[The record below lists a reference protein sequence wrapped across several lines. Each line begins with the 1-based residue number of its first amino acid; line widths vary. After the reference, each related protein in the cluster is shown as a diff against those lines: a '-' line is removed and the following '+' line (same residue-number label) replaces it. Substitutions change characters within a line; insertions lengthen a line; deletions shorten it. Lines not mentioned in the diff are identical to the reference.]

1 MPVLHGYTDKD
12 GYYVLTSIRRSIIT
26 FQLTTEGQAKLNNA
40 GIEPDKAFGRA
51 LLLDL
56 VRSGDAFTG
65 GSGPGIIDSEHD
77 KLQVQLD
84 LFDDP
89 DPETMFP
96 SCQECSSLHD
106 LHLVEIK
113 SDGSQ
118 ASILC
123 PKCRVEKVGLIDT
136 SVPLFLVSRG
146 ALNQLLKKKGIK
158 KADDSVMAYQEF
170 LDAEFESKWEARLK
184 SKSIQQR
191 LFEKDSGKQED
202 LF

>member
-1 MPVLHGYTDKD
+1 MPVLHEYTDKN
-12 GYYVLTSIRRSIIT
+12 GYYVLTSIEGNIIT
-26 FQLTTEGQAKLNNA
+26 FQLTPEGQAKLNKA
-40 GIEPDKAFGRA
+40 GIEPDKTFGRA

-56 VRSGDAFTG
+56 IRSGDAFTG
-65 GSGPGIIDSEHD
+65 GSGPGTIDSERD

-89 DPETMFP
+89 EPETMFP
-96 SCQECSSLHD
+96 ACHACSSLND
-106 LHLVEIK
+106 LNLVEIK
-113 SDGSQ
+113 GDGSQ

-123 PKCRVEKVGLIDT
+123 PRCRMEKAGIIDT

-146 ALNQLLKKKGIK
+146 ALTRLLNKKSIK
-158 KADDSVMAYQEF
+158 KVDNSVSAYKEL
-170 LDAEFESKWEARLK
+170 LDAEFESKWETQVK

-191 LFEKDSGKQED
+191 LFKEDSGKQKD

>member
-1 MPVLHGYTDKD
+1 MPVVHAYTDKA
-12 GYYVLTSIRRSIIT
+12 GYYVLTSIKGSIIT
-26 FQLTTEGQAKLNNA
+26 FQLSPEGQAKLNKA
-40 GIEPDKAFGRA
+40 GIEPDKTFGRA

-56 VRSGDAFTG
+56 ICSGDAYTG
-65 GSGPGIIDSEHD
+65 GSGPGTIAAEYD

-96 SCQECSSLHD
+96 SCHDCSSLHD

-123 PKCRVEKVGLIDT
+123 PKCRVEKAGIIDT

-146 ALNQLLKKKGIK
+146 TLKRLLEKKRIK
-158 KADDSVMAYQEF
+158 KVDDSVLAYQEL
-170 LDAEFESKWEARLK
+170 LDAEFESKWEAQLK
-184 SKSIQQR
+184 TKSIQQR
-191 LFEKDSGKQED
+191 LFEKDSGKQKD

>member
-1 MPVLHGYTDKD
+1 MPVVHEYTDKD
-12 GYYVLTSIRRSIIT
+12 GYYVLTSIKGSIIT
-26 FQLTTEGQAKLNNA
+26 FQLTTEGQIKLNKA
-40 GIEPDKAFGRA
+40 GIEPDKTFGRA

-65 GSGPGIIDSEHD
+65 GSGPGTIDSERD

-89 DPETMFP
+89 EPETMFP
-96 SCQECSSLHD
+96 ACHDCSSLND
-106 LHLVEIK
+106 LNLVEIK
-113 SDGSQ
+113 GEGSQ

-123 PKCRVEKVGLIDT
+123 PRCRMEKAGIIDT

-146 ALNQLLKKKGIK
+146 ALTRLLNKTGIRK
-158 KADDSVMAYQEF
+158 VDNSVLAYQALLE
-170 LDAEFESKWEARLK
+170 AEFESKWEAVIK
-184 SKSIQQR
+184 SKSIQQH
-191 LFEKDSGKQED
+191 LFEKDSGKQKD